1 MSVDLMREAIL
12 KVYDGQKWTDKVA
25 RMSDNQII
33 AVYYKFLNNNQL

>member
-1 MSVDLMREAIL
+1 MSVDLMRDAIL
-12 KVYDGQKWTDKVA
+12 KVYDGQKWKDKVA